1 MGKRIVRCEILDPR
15 LLCEV
20 HVTYDNGT
28 SEIIFEYHPDEISLY
43 EFEFIGLTAKEAAAL
58 CRKRY
63 VEYMN
68 GLTIYSIDDF

>member
-1 MGKRIVRCEILDPR
+1 MEKRIVGCEIDDPR

-28 SEIIFEYHPDEISLY
+28 KEKIFEYHPDEITVY
-43 EFEFIGLTAKEAAAL
+43 EFELIGLTVGEAMAL
-58 CRKRY
+58 YRKRY

-68 GLTIYSIDDF
+68 GLTVYSINDL

>member
-1 MGKRIVRCEILDPR
+1 MEKKIVNCEITDSR

-20 HVTYDNGT
+20 HVTYDNGAK
-28 SEIIFEYHPDEISLY
+28 EKIFEYHPDELIFY
-43 EFEFIGLTAKEAAAL
+43 EFELIGLTVSEALAL
-58 CRKRY
+58 YRKRY